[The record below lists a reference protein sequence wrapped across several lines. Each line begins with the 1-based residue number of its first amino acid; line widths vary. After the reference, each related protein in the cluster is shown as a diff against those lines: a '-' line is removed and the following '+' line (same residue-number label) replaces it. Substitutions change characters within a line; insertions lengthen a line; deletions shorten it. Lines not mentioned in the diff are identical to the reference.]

1 MANMKRTSL
10 VGAKR
15 RTLQTALAAFL
26 TAISTTALAGES
38 GYICEIKEVR
48 VLSDNGTTINSDEH
62 SEQYEERNFSIN
74 RQNGEMIGMPFTTS
88 NFKDITVLD
97 HGGESASYKA
107 MATATEPTLSAM
119 YIYVAEHFDGR
130 DKPFWGTANGTQ
142 IYSGLCE

>member
-1 MANMKRTSL
+1 MLSKKGNAF
-10 VGAKR
+10 
-15 RTLQTALAAFL
+15 TALVILLA
-26 TAISTTALAGES
+26 AISSASFAGES

-48 VLSDNGTTINSDEH
+48 VLSSDGTAIESKEH
-62 SEQYEERNFSIN
+62 SNQYEEKNFSIN
-74 RQNGEMIGMPFTTS
+74 RKTGEMIGMPFTTS

-97 HGGESASYKA
+97 HGGENASYKA
-107 MATATEPTLSAM
+107 MAKTTVPSLSAM